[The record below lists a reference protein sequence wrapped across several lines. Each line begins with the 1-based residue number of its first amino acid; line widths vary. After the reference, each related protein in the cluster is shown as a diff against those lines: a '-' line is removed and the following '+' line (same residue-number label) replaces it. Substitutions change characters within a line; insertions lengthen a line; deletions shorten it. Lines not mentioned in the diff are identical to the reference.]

1 MPVHMSLRDRRAYSL
16 QVAFL
21 SATRTSDLVP
31 PSDELE
37 WATVQVR
44 GLAKEAAEGKREGDL
59 DRFLAESAKSLKHL
73 AKIRFKGTPSRETA
87 AILGR
92 TQALVGRIVC
102 KDCCGN
108 AICKGEDPDH
118 DDLIVATNAA
128 LCIHDIKSAFRLAE
142 RLTAESVRR
151 STGAE
156 PPDVKMVLETTGLME
171 APGQIPGL
179 ALANNAQT
187 TFDDSASEKRTRV
200 CFEIAPVKLNRESL
214 AALPAIALHEVF
226 CHGYQM
232 AASASLRPNRGE
244 VVDPLSEGL
253 MNDLA
258 VECLEEFARVEHPP
272 GSAEDEIWEA
282 NVQMALEIKIARAST
297 DKDPRFPQALEVSLG
312 RRVLR
317 RLRSLYRRA
326 RPQTAENDILAL
338 AWALNFH
345 AWHDAQRYQGLARLS
360 TGLAPPSDAA
370 LLELLLAFPAKR
382 QVGAIVR
389 HLLRPD

>member
-187 TFDDSASEKRTRV
+187 TFDDFGLGEAHPRLLRNRSGKAQSGEFWPPCPRSRCTKSFATAIRWPRAPPLDRIGAKSSTR
-200 CFEIAPVKLNRESL
+200 F
-214 AALPAIALHEVF
+214 
-226 CHGYQM
+226 
-232 AASASLRPNRGE
+232 
-244 VVDPLSEGL
+244 
-253 MNDLA
+253 
-258 VECLEEFARVEHPP
+258 
-272 GSAEDEIWEA
+272 
-282 NVQMALEIKIARAST
+282 
-297 DKDPRFPQALEVSLG
+297 
-312 RRVLR
+312 
-317 RLRSLYRRA
+317 RRA
-326 RPQTAENDILAL
+326 
-338 AWALNFH
+338 
-345 AWHDAQRYQGLARLS
+345 
-360 TGLAPPSDAA
+360 
-370 LLELLLAFPAKR
+370 
-382 QVGAIVR
+382 
-389 HLLRPD
+389 